1 MDDRRSS
8 EGATVAIRPYAF
20 GLGLA
25 VILILGAWLRF
36 DGLAERDV
44 WLDESCTFY
53 AVHNLF
59 DWPTD
64 GPNPWRELA
73 HTPYVFLLH
82 LWTRIW
88 GETASGMRS
97 FSALVGCLT
106 VLAIG
111 LIGTRL
117 GGRRVGLIS
126 AALAAC
132 HPLHVY
138 YSHEARVYAL
148 WALEA
153 AVCVYMLHG
162 AGRTLRTRWWVAYGL
177 LAWIIVLTHYYALL
191 WLPATVAVILV
202 ADDRRRAL
210 RQWLVTHALL
220 AVSLIPLVWFVI
232 LPHAEG
238 GPKVWLREVWQDYPG
253 VLAVPKSLWAMLP
266 SGGYPDYLGTLHVAA
281 EAAGDLISPVAGHLA
296 LWAPAVL
303 VCVLLFASGVVGAGR
318 DGRSDQPA
326 GRGRDREAGV
336 RLAGETLFLLC
347 VSLLFLLVALLYSW
361 LAGPAYVVGRYDLI
375 AFPGLTIGVAM
386 LIEMVTRRCRTG
398 DWKRLLILWGTTLAL
413 SGCGLMTIFAARSV
427 PLGHEQVERS
437 RRIVSRVNE
446 DDLVVSLGLYRWFMA
461 YEWHRIGF
469 SPRIISFPPA
479 HDRQMC
485 WDNAEAELADA
496 EQIAADVAQVAHAI
510 EQALTDGTQVWLLA
524 HGEPTGPRWEVDR
537 RFYARLRELNIEARL
552 ADEWLGL
559 AELVREPEDA
569 TAPHDS
575 DDR

>member
-1 MDDRRSS
+1 
-8 EGATVAIRPYAF
+8 
-20 GLGLA
+20 
-25 VILILGAWLRF
+25 
-36 DGLAERDV
+36 
-44 WLDESCTFY
+44 
-53 AVHNLF
+53 
-59 DWPTD
+59 
-64 GPNPWRELA
+64 
-73 HTPYVFLLH
+73 
-82 LWTRIW
+82 
-88 GETASGMRS
+88 
-97 FSALVGCLT
+97 
-106 VLAIG
+106 
-111 LIGTRL
+111 
-117 GGRRVGLIS
+117 
-126 AALAAC
+126 
-132 HPLHVY
+132 
-138 YSHEARVYAL
+138 
-148 WALEA
+148 
-153 AVCVYMLHG
+153 
-162 AGRTLRTRWWVAYGL
+162 
-177 LAWIIVLTHYYALL
+177 
-191 WLPATVAVILV
+191 
-202 ADDRRRAL
+202 
-210 RQWLVTHALL
+210 
-220 AVSLIPLVWFVI
+220 
-232 LPHAEG
+232 
-238 GPKVWLREVWQDYPG
+238 
-253 VLAVPKSLWAMLP
+253 
-266 SGGYPDYLGTLHVAA
+266 
-281 EAAGDLISPVAGHLA
+281 
-296 LWAPAVL
+296 
-303 VCVLLFASGVVGAGR
+303 
-318 DGRSDQPA
+318 
-326 GRGRDREAGV
+326 
-336 RLAGETLFLLC
+336 LFLLC